1 MAAICHNPAFRT
13 EEGDDVP
20 GLHITPL
27 TGVIGAEV
35 SGVDLAN
42 PLDDNTAAQIDD
54 AFHEHL
60 VLCFRDQKLDPAS
73 LFALTERVGGVG
85 ETPYL
90 TGLEAFPDVVPII
103 KEANEKSPLTF
114 GAGWHTDFTFQTLP
128 PSRTLLYAV
137 DVPPAGGDTLY
148 TNLYRAYEAL
158 SPGMQSM
165 LDGMTAIHSSVRS
178 YGPQAR
184 MREHFENMTINND
197 ENEPATMEHPV
208 VRTHPVTG
216 RKALWVNPVY
226 TIRFKDMSEAESAPI
241 LKYLNDFAVN
251 PSFTCRVQWRPG
263 TLTMWDNRCTQHC
276 ATSDY
281 QGHRREMLRTTVAGD
296 TPC

>member
-1 MAAICHNPAFRT
+1 MA
-13 EEGDDVP
+13 DVA
-20 GLHITPL
+20 ITPIAGAL
-27 TGVIGAEV
+27 GAEV
-35 SGVDLAN
+35 HGVDLAH
-42 PLDDNTAAQIDD
+42 PLDAATNELVEA
-54 AFHEHL
+54 AFLEHL
-60 VLCFRDQKLDPAS
+60 VLCFRDQSLDPAS
-73 LFALTERVGGVG
+73 LFALTERVGGAG

-90 TGLEAFPDVVPII
+90 TGLPDFPDVVPIV

-148 TNLYRAYEAL
+148 TNLYRAWDAL
-158 SPGMQSM
+158 SPGMKEM
-165 LDGMTAIHSSVRS
+165 LDGMTAVHSSVRS
-178 YGPQAR
+178 YGPQAK
-184 MREHFENMTINND
+184 MKDNFENMRIIND
-197 ENEPATMEHPV
+197 EHEPATMEHPV
-208 VRTHPVTG
+208 IRTHPETG
-216 RKALWVNPVY
+216 RKALWINPVY
-226 TIRFKDMSEAESAPI
+226 TIRFKGMTEAESAPI

-251 PSFTCRVQWRPG
+251 PSFTCRVRWKKG

-296 TPC
+296 TPH